1 MEGSETSYNHDAP
14 NEALQSIDEI
24 TKIVND
30 AKVPGVK
37 LPAATNG
44 YMDELD
50 FDLDTDIDVET
61 SGDFVC
67 AV

>member
-1 MEGSETSYNHDAP
+1 M
-14 NEALQSIDEI
+14 
-24 TKIVND
+24 ND

-37 LPAATNG
+37 LPATNGG

>member
-1 MEGSETSYNHDAP
+1 M
-14 NEALQSIDEI
+14 
-24 TKIVND
+24 ND

-37 LPAATNG
+37 LPAANG